1 VGRSSGRAT
10 IVAVDKALITVV
22 HEREEDEDG
31 LTAARRF
38 DWRHTPRE
46 VVDNVLA
53 DHRSS

>member
-22 HEREEDEDG
+22 REREEDEDG